1 VLPTVAGLALPAAE
15 RCKPRAVSRKTEES
29 QVPWSFE
36 RVAGPFAF
44 SEGPVWDGEAVLFT
58 DIPNNRIMRYGPT
71 GGDCAEFRTAT
82 EGANGLTLDAQG
94 RLVACAGVGRRVVR
108 YEPDGGLTVLADRF
122 EGQRLNSPNDVIVD
136 RAGRI
141 WFTDPC
147 YGDRSTM
154 ELDHDSVYR
163 LDPAAGGAFTIT
175 RVTSDT
181 IRPNGLALSPD
192 EDVLYVAE
200 SPPSPLGRREL
211 RAYPV
216 LADGSLGA
224 PRVLH
229 DFGANRGIDG
239 MRVDAAGAIVAACG
253 WDRGGPGPRIAV
265 FSPAGTVLAEHPVP
279 HSPTNCTFGDADGQA
294 LYVTDY
300 TGSLLRADTDRRALR
315 RP

>member
-1 VLPTVAGLALPAAE
+1 
-15 RCKPRAVSRKTEES
+15 
-29 QVPWSFE
+29 VPWSFE

-58 DIPNNRIMRYGPT
+58 DIPKNRIMRYVHRSGA
-71 GGDCAEFRTAT
+71 CEVYRTAT
-82 EGANGLTLDAQG
+82 EGANGLTLDNEG

-108 YEPDGGLTVLADRF
+108 YEPDGSCTTLADRF
-122 EGQRLNSPNDVIVD
+122 GGQRLNSPNDVIVD
-136 RAGRI
+136 RQGRI

-163 LDPAAGGAFTIT
+163 LDPTADGALSIT

-181 IRPNGLALSPD
+181 IRPNGLALSPA

-200 SPPSPLGRREL
+200 SPPSPLGQREL
-211 RAYPV
+211 RAYPI
-216 LADGSLGA
+216 LPGGSLGS

-229 DFGANRGIDG
+229 NFGLNRGIDG
-239 MRVDAAGAIVAACG
+239 MRVDSAGAIVAACG

-265 FSPAGTVLAEHPVP
+265 FSSDGAVLAEHPVP
-279 HSPTNCTFGDADGQA
+279 DSPTNCAFGDEDGHA

-300 TGSLLRADTDRRALR
+300 TGSLLRADTDRQALR